1 MRITLFAFPY
11 KVKSRVPGWKGWR
24 LSKWGFVW
32 KEPCDCD
39 NEQDCILVR
48 EYGPGEVEEEDG
60 CNCVERP
67 PHTHTW
73 VGYLGSG
80 PIRYPKKK
88 K

>member
-24 LSKWGFVW
+24 YNHWGFVW
-32 KEPCDCD
+32 KETCDCN
-39 NEQDCILVR
+39 NEQDCILIR
-48 EYGPGEVEEEDG
+48 EYGEEAREEAEE
-60 CNCVERP
+60 CKCSHRP

-73 VGYLGSG
+73 LGYLGSG

-88 K
+88 